1 MIQEPFTPIPNIVL
15 DEHISNLSLPEIRV
29 LFVILRQTYGYINV
43 TTKQRKRTDWIMR
56 SFFVKKTKLCPRSV
70 SLAIS
75 SLIKKK
81 IIVALGASNVL
92 LENSK
97 DRKGKKR
104 IYYAY
109 RPTWQNIEIQKMKR
123 KIAKELK
130 IVK

>member
-15 DEHISNLSLPEIRV
+15 DEYISNLSLPEIRV
-29 LFVILRQTYGYINV
+29 LFVILRQTHGYINAR
-43 TTKQRKRTDWIMR
+43 TKQRKHADWIMR
-56 SFFVKKTKLCPRSV
+56 SFFIKKTKLCPRSV
-70 SLAIS
+70 SLAVS

-81 IIVALGASNVL
+81 IIVALNPSNVL

-109 RPTWQNIEIQKMKR
+109 RPTWQNFEIQKMKR
-123 KIAKELK
+123 QISKELK
-130 IVK
+130 I